1 MGGRERK
8 HDFNN
13 KAFLSFLFTSDRT
26 PSFFLEEE
34 RWY

>member
-1 MGGRERK
+1 MGGRE
-8 HDFNN
+8 NTISTTI
-13 KAFLSFLFTSDRT
+13 AFLSFLFTSDRT